1 MPRHFPNNKRTSGLT
16 EAQMTQPRELFFSH
30 QLESIV
36 MKKSELKKKITSIFP
51 INEHLHKNVK
61 RVLKQSILMF
71 LPAGPLAG
79 TKM

>member
-1 MPRHFPNNKRTSGLT
+1 
-16 EAQMTQPRELFFSH
+16 
-30 QLESIV
+30 